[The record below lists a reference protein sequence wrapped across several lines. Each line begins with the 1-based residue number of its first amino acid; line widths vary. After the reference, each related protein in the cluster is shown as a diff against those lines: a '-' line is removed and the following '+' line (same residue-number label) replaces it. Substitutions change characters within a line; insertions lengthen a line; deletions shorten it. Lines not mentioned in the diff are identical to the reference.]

1 MGKYV
6 LRRKGATLYAPS
18 QDWADLLAEL
28 PEHVDLNVTATRT
41 RSLSQLGTYWGALDW
56 AIKNVEAIEQLW
68 LNKDVLSDFL
78 QLEVGFV
85 RHIAI
90 PQMKG
95 EPIYVRVPLSKS
107 FTECSQDT
115 FNRYFEAAMIALDKR
130 AGMDVL
136 SLYLEAMKQRRER
149 QAEAA

>member
-28 PEHVDLNVTATRT
+28 PEHVDLNVNATRA
-41 RSLSQLGTYWGALDW
+41 RSLPQLGTYWGALTW
-56 AIKNVEAIEQLW
+56 AVANSEAISTYW
-68 LNKDVLSDFL
+68 LDKDSLSDFL

-85 RHIAI
+85 RHIAV

-95 EPIYVRVPLSKS
+95 EPIYIRVPLSKS
-107 FTECSQDT
+107 FTECAQEP
-115 FNRYFEAAMIALDKR
+115 FNRYFEAAMIVLAERADMHVLD
-130 AGMDVL
+130 
-136 SLYLEAMKQRRER
+136 LYLEEMKSRGRK
-149 QAEAA
+149 AA

>member
-28 PEHVDLNVTATRT
+28 PESVDLNVSATRA
-41 RSLSQLGTYWGALDW
+41 RSIPQLGTYWGALTW
-56 AIKNVEAIEQLW
+56 AIQNVEAISDLW
-68 LNKDVLSDFL
+68 LDKDSLSDFL

-95 EPIYVRVPLSKS
+95 DPIYVRVPLSKS
-107 FTECSQDT
+107 FTECPQET
-115 FNRYFEAAMIALDKR
+115 FNRYFEAAMVALAKR

-136 SLYLEAMKQRRER
+136 DLYLVEMKARGRK
-149 QAEAA
+149 AA

>member
-28 PEHVDLNVTATRT
+28 PEGVDLNVSATRA
-41 RSLSQLGTYWGALDW
+41 RSIPQLGTYWGALTW
-56 AIKNVEAIEQLW
+56 AVNNVEAISEYW
-68 LNKDVLSDFL
+68 LDKDSLSDFL

-85 RHIAI
+85 RHLAI
-90 PQMKG
+90 PQPKG

-107 FTECSQDT
+107 FTECAQET
-115 FNRYFEAAMIALDKR
+115 FNRYFEAAMNKLAER

-136 SLYLEAMKQRRER
+136 SLYLEWMRDRGR
-149 QAEAA
+149 QAA

>member
-28 PEHVDLNVTATRT
+28 PEGVDLNVNATRA

-56 AIKNVEAIEQLW
+56 SVKNVEAISDLW
-68 LNKDVLSDFL
+68 LDKDVLSDFL
-78 QLEVGFV
+78 QIEVGFV

-90 PQMKG
+90 PQIKG
-95 EPIYVRVPLSKS
+95 DPIYVRVPLSKS
-107 FTECSQDT
+107 FAECSQDT
-115 FNRYFEAAMIALDKR
+115 FNRYFEAAMRALGKR
-130 AGMDVL
+130 ADMDVL
-136 SLYLEAMKQRRER
+136 GFYLLSLKQRS
-149 QAEAA
+149 AA

>member
-28 PEHVDLNVTATRT
+28 PEGVDLNVNATRA
-41 RSLSQLGTYWGALDW
+41 RSIPQLGTYWGALTW
-56 AIKNVEAIEQLW
+56 AVANVEAISNYW
-68 LNKDVLSDFL
+68 MDKYSLSDFL

-90 PQMKG
+90 PQPKG
-95 EPIYVRVPLSKS
+95 DPIYIRVPMSKN
-107 FTECSQDT
+107 FTECPQET
-115 FNRYFEAAMIALDKR
+115 FNTYFNLSMIEVAKR
-130 AGMDVL
+130 ADLDVL
-136 SLYLEAMKQRRER
+136 TFYLEEMRQRGRK
-149 QAEAA
+149 AA

>member
-28 PEHVDLNVTATRT
+28 PEGVDLNVNATRA
-41 RSLSQLGTYWGALDW
+41 RSIPQLGTYWGALTW
-56 AIKNVEAIEQLW
+56 AVGNCEAISEYW
-68 LNKDVLSDFL
+68 LDKDSLSDFL

-85 RHIAI
+85 RHIAV

-95 EPIYVRVPLSKS
+95 EPIYVRVPLSKN
-107 FTECSQDT
+107 FTECPQET
-115 FNRYFEAAMIALDKR
+115 FNRYFEASMIALAKR
-130 AGMDVL
+130 ADLDVL
-136 SLYLEAMKQRRER
+136 TFYLDWMRQRARK
-149 QAEAA
+149 AA

>member
-28 PEHVDLNVTATRT
+28 PEHVDLNVSATRA
-41 RSLSQLGTYWGALDW
+41 RSLPQLGTYWGSLTW
-56 AIKNVEAIEQLW
+56 AVTNVEAISEFW
-68 LNKDVLSDFL
+68 LDKDSLSDFL

-85 RHIAI
+85 RHIAV
-90 PQMKG
+90 PQIKG

-107 FTECSQDT
+107 FAECSQDT
-115 FNRYFEAAMIALDKR
+115 FNRYFEAAMNALSKH
-130 AGMDVL
+130 AGMSVVD
-136 SLYLEAMKQRRER
+136 LYLEEMKSRGRR
-149 QAEAA
+149 AA

>member
-6 LRRKGATLYAPS
+6 LRRKGAALYAPS

-28 PEHVDLNVTATRT
+28 PEHVDLNVTASRA

-56 AIKNVEAIEQLW
+56 AVKNVEAISDHW
-68 LNKDVLSDFL
+68 LDKDTLSDFL

-85 RHIAI
+85 RHIAV
-90 PQMKG
+90 PQIKG
-95 EPIYVRVPLSKS
+95 APIYVRVPLSKS
-107 FTECSQDT
+107 FAECAQET
-115 FNRYFEAAMIALDKR
+115 FNRYFESAMTALAKR

-136 SLYLEAMKQRRER
+136 SLYLQSMRER
-149 QAEAA
+149 AA